1 MNGDFPDTEEWQP
14 NQLLAYEKEVLGFY
28 ISGHPLTYYK
38 VELKEFSDHST
49 KGLRQLVEGQEVK
62 IVGIINAVKLT
73 TTRKTNERMAI
84 VTLEDA
90 DGSVEVVIFPSTY
103 PNVAAN
109 LIEGAVVIVV
119 GRLSIREDQPTI
131 VAGDIKK
138 IEEAYKTVKAIN
150 VDLSGTSEI
159 CLDKLR
165 SKLALYPGKTPVYL
179 RLDTQS
185 YKSVQILVGEDLFV
199 TPSEILMNEIK
210 ALVGEDKFSMSV

>member
-1 MNGDFPDTEEWQP
+1 M
-14 NQLLAYEKEVLGFY
+14 
-28 ISGHPLTYYK
+28 
-38 VELKEFSDHST
+38 
-49 KGLRQLVEGQEVK
+49 
-62 IVGIINAVKLT
+62 
-73 TTRKTNERMAI
+73 
-84 VTLEDA
+84 
-90 DGSVEVVIFPSTY
+90 
-103 PNVAAN
+103 
-109 LIEGAVVIVV
+109 V